1 MNSKSPPHKIVMIFC
16 EIGLETERTRDNMT
30 DTNTFHKL
38 SLLFSA
44 KNKTENIS

>member
-1 MNSKSPPHKIVMIFC
+1 MISC

-38 SLLFSA
+38 SLLFSV
-44 KNKTENIS
+44 KKKEKEKMKPYLDVLYLL

>member
-1 MNSKSPPHKIVMIFC
+1 MISC

-38 SLLFSA
+38 SLKKKEKEKMKPYLDVLYLL
-44 KNKTENIS
+44 